1 MTAEKSESNA
11 QNSSEPSSCLPSTSK
26 SNEEPV
32 DDNNEDNEASN
43 IEVAWEVLS
52 LAKNVF
58 MRSID
63 KPEMKLKLAE
73 TLQKLGEISIEWEN
87 NQNAI
92 EILTESLTLRKEI
105 LPEDDRLIAETYD
118 LLKNKRLDSIID

>member
-1 MTAEKSESNA
+1 
-11 QNSSEPSSCLPSTSK
+11 
-26 SNEEPV
+26 
-32 DDNNEDNEASN
+32 
-43 IEVAWEVLS
+43 
-52 LAKNVF
+52 

-118 LLKNKRLDSIID
+118 LLKKKLDSIID

>member
-1 MTAEKSESNA
+1 
-11 QNSSEPSSCLPSTSK
+11 
-26 SNEEPV
+26 
-32 DDNNEDNEASN
+32 
-43 IEVAWEVLS
+43 
-52 LAKNVF
+52 

-118 LLKNKRLDSIID
+118 LLKNKILDSIID

>member
-1 MTAEKSESNA
+1 
-11 QNSSEPSSCLPSTSK
+11 
-26 SNEEPV
+26 
-32 DDNNEDNEASN
+32 
-43 IEVAWEVLS
+43 
-52 LAKNVF
+52 

-118 LLKNKRLDSIID
+118 LLKKNGFNY